1 VPPRIFTEPQGDD
14 AWLSMRVEA
23 RYGVDLV
30 GGDPLDEDPALCGR
44 TRDSKASGISEM
56 DLVSL
61 LQSMKPL

>member
-1 VPPRIFTEPQGDD
+1 
-14 AWLSMRVEA
+14 MRVEA